1 MQFRELVLTLQSE
14 LDTLRTETQTAQ
26 HESATAASQTAAMM
40 SLNLKLQSS
49 ASKNQA
55 RNIDLEIK
63 RIEAREAQELLSI
76 VQVSIMTSNISS
88 PPLTIILALPPP
100 GLRRI
105 RHGRHTLLPLLHP
118 SRPQSGPHQQLRRP
132 SAQPPRMSQRPRHG
146 APRGCMRDARTS
158 VERVDGLQT
167 IRDGHAVV

>member
-1 MQFRELVLTLQSE
+1 MQFRELVLSLQSE
-14 LDTLRTETQTAQ
+14 LDALRTETQTAQ

-76 VQVSIMTSNISS
+76 VQVRMVTLSVSS
-88 PPLTIILALPPP
+88 LPLNTLVALPPSS
-100 GLRRI
+100 LRRI
-105 RHGRHTLLPLLHP
+105 RHGRYKMLPLLYP
-118 SRPQSGPHQQLRRP
+118 ARPQSRPHQQLCRA
-132 SAQPPRMSQRPRHG
+132 STQPARMSQRPSHR
-146 APRGCMRDARTS
+146 APRRCMRDARTPF
-158 VERVDGLQT
+158 ERVDSLQT